1 MGRLKKN
8 QLVVVLILALLSAL
22 EPFSIDLY
30 LPGFLK
36 IAQYYYTD
44 LKAVQFSI
52 STFLA
57 GFAVGQLFWGTISDR
72 YGRKWPTI
80 LSLLLFIAA
89 TMACIYAANIE
100 QFWIARFF
108 QAFAGCAGV
117 VIARAVV
124 NEYFDQADTMQIF
137 SLLAIIA
144 GVAPIIG
151 PVAGNFLVS
160 HFNWQ
165 STFVT
170 LLVLG
175 VICLVAVV
183 LFLPE
188 TKSKTLTK
196 RGNLLGEFKII
207 LRDKTFVKYTLIG
220 SLTYSILMIYL
231 ANAPY
236 LIMEYGALSSQNF
249 SYIFA
254 VNAIGLVLGAWF
266 SNSILSRWWTVR
278 QIIRGTVFVGLA
290 FSVVFLAL
298 CIGKQPIEALLVP
311 LFFVVLTLGI
321 LFPTT
326 TKLALEPF
334 HANSGSASALLGSL
348 QLLVT
353 FFLSALTNII
363 PVDLLVLTGLALFIC
378 HLLYVLCFWIAEP
391 TSESTSN

>member
-1 MGRLKKN
+1 MGKIKKN

-36 IAQYYYTD
+36 ISQYYQTD

-52 STFLA
+52 STFLG

-89 TMACIYAANIE
+89 TIACIYATTIE
-100 QFWIARFF
+100 QFWLARFF

-117 VIARAVV
+117 VIARAIV
-124 NEYFDQADTMQIF
+124 NEYFDKDDTMHIF
-137 SLLAIIA
+137 SLLAII
-144 GVAPIIG
+144 GGIAPVIG
-151 PVAGNFLVS
+151 PIAGNFLVS
-160 HFNWQ
+160 HFYWQ
-165 STFVT
+165 STFIA
-170 LLVLG
+170 LLILG
-175 VICLVAVV
+175 IISLFAVV

-188 TKSKTLTK
+188 TRVKTIGK
-196 RGNLLGEFKII
+196 KGNLLRECKEV
-207 LRDKTFVKYTLIG
+207 LLVNTFVKYTLIG

-236 LIMEYGALSSQNF
+236 LIMEYGKLSSASF

-254 VNAIGLVLGAWF
+254 FNAIGLAVGAWLA
-266 SNSILSRWWTVR
+266 NSIFARWWSIR
-278 QIIRGTVFVGLA
+278 KIINITIIAGILLTTI
-290 FSVVFLAL
+290 FLSM
-298 CIGKQPIEALLVP
+298 CILQQPIAQLLIP
-311 LFFVVLTLGI
+311 LFFIILTLGI

-334 HANSGSASALLGSL
+334 HDNSGSASALLGTL
-348 QLLVT
+348 QLVVT
-353 FFLSALTNII
+353 FSISAITNVI
-363 PVDLLVLTGLALFIC
+363 PVDLLVLTGVALLIC
-378 HLLYVLCFWIAEP
+378 HLLYIVCLLIPEHDDV
-391 TSESTSN
+391 